1 MQKSVTSVLFLY
13 ITNEQLETEI
23 KNTIPSMIALNM
35 QYLYINLIK
44 YVQDL
49 YDKNNEMLWNQRLQ

>member
-49 YDKNNEMLWNQRLQ
+49 YDKNNEML